1 MNEAPPIV
9 LVHVLARNKEATLG
23 LYLETMYE
31 WDYPKDRIVLYVR
44 TNNNSDRTGEM
55 LADYIA
61 KYGDEYFSIIYE
73 GRNIDRP
80 INHQKVHEW
89 DEERLTTMRM
99 LRNKGF
105 AVAYEWV
112 CDFYFTA
119 DVDNFVLPHTL
130 TTLVELNLPVVSP
143 LLRYAEDPTEGE
155 ALTELKTAEG
165 SANWTYSNF
174 DTVVT
179 HNGDT
184 HHGADYKEFDQRY
197 FDILERRNTG
207 VHQVDLVHA
216 TYLIHRDV
224 FTTIGYTNGV
234 SGFEYIIFAY
244 NLRIAGIPQFLDNRE
259 IYGCIT
265 LAENETASRRYLDAL
280 TSATG

>member
-1 MNEAPPIV
+1 MTEAPIV

-31 WDYPKDRIVLYVR
+31 WDYPKERIVLYVR
-44 TNNNSDRTGEM
+44 TNNNSDRTGGM
-55 LADYIA
+55 LSEYIA
-61 KYGDEYFSIIYE
+61 KYGNEYMAVVYE

-89 DEERLTTMRM
+89 DGERLTTMRM

-105 AVAYEWV
+105 AVAHEWA

-119 DVDNFVLPHTL
+119 DVDNYVMPHTL

-143 LLRYAEDPTEGE
+143 LLRYAVDPDEVV
-155 ALTELKTAEG
+155 ELNKVA
-165 SANWTYSNF
+165 ANNTYSNF
-174 DTVVT
+174 DTVVLDT
-179 HNGDT
+179 GDT
-184 HHGADYKEFDQRY
+184 HHGENAHLFDQRY
-197 FDILERRNTG
+197 FNILHRNVVG
-207 VHQVDLVHA
+207 IHQVDLVHA
-216 TYLIHRDV
+216 TYLIRRDV

-234 SGFEYIIFAY
+234 AGFEYIIFAY
-244 NLRIAGIPQFLDNRE
+244 NLRIAGIPQYVDNRE

-265 LAENETASRRYLDAL
+265 LAENEPACRRYMTQLKEQYDQ
-280 TSATG
+280 